1 MDIEFNLSLDF
12 ASKSHIWVLTPF
24 KFAND
29 CVSGIENDTKGYIV
43 EASIGRSLGQH
54 VSTSCLALV
63 HKGKNR
69 FTKVHCIEVM
79 PQAVIN
85 FGEILF
91 EMEPESWRLIIWSTH
106 VKF

>member
-1 MDIEFNLSLDF
+1 M
-12 ASKSHIWVLTPF
+12 LTSS

-29 CVSGIENDTKGYIV
+29 CVSRIENDTKGCIV

-54 VSTSCLALV
+54 ISTGCLALV

-69 FTKVHCIEVM
+69 FTKVHYMEVM

-91 EMEPESWRLIIWSTH
+91 EMEPENWRLIIWSTH

>member
-1 MDIEFNLSLDF
+1 
-12 ASKSHIWVLTPF
+12 VLTPS

-29 CVSGIENDTKGYIV
+29 YVSGIENDTKGCIV
-43 EASIGRSLGQH
+43 EAGIGRSSGQH
-54 VSTSCLALV
+54 VSTGCLALV

-69 FTKVHCIEVM
+69 FAKAHCIEVM

-91 EMEPESWRLIIWSTH
+91 EMEPENWRLIIWSTR